1 MQSRGDSIS
10 MIGVRYWDLSLA
22 LVTTI
27 RHDGNGG
34 VADDLDTVAGLAD
47 WLTVTTGLGAVP
59 PVATEELRRR
69 VTTLR
74 AAIRSLFA
82 RAVHPL
88 EASRADARN
97 LIDVETALAQ
107 LNAAA
112 TGLGPPTLHWPAGS
126 APRLVYPMT
135 ATDAAGR
142 LLAALAE
149 AATGFLAGPDVAR
162 LRACPAPRCVR
173 YFLQDD
179 PRQAWCKPSCG
190 NRARVARHY
199 QRHRSD

>member
-1 MQSRGDSIS
+1 MDC
-10 MIGVRYWDLSLA
+10 WDLSLC
-22 LVTTI
+22 LVSTI
-27 RHDGNGG
+27 HHDGNGG
-34 VADDLDTVAGLAD
+34 VTDDLDTVAGFAGWLAETPD
-47 WLTVTTGLGAVP
+47 LGAEP
-59 PVATEELRRR
+59 PAATEELRLR
-69 VTTLR
+69 VTALR

-88 EASRADARN
+88 EPSRADARN
-97 LIDVETALAQ
+97 LIDVDTALAQ
-107 LNAAA
+107 LNAATA
-112 TGLGPPTLHWPAGS
+112 GLGPPTLQWPPDG
-126 APRLVYPMT
+126 APRLIYPIT
-135 ATDAAGR
+135 ATTAEGH
-142 LLAALAE
+142 LLAVLAE
-149 AATGFLAGPDVAR
+149 AATGFLAGPDVTR

>member
-1 MQSRGDSIS
+1 MG
-10 MIGVRYWDLSLA
+10 YWDLSLS
-22 LVTTI
+22 LVSTI

-34 VADDLDTVAGLAD
+34 VADDLDSVAGLAG
-47 WLTVTTGLGAVP
+47 WLAVAPDLGAEP
-59 PVATEELRRR
+59 PAATEELRRR
-69 VTTLR
+69 VTALR
-74 AAIRSLFA
+74 AAVRSLFA
-82 RAVHPL
+82 RAVRPL
-88 EASRADARN
+88 EPSRADAQS
-97 LIDVETALAQ
+97 LIDVESALAR

-112 TGLGPPTLHWPAGS
+112 AGLGPPSLQWPADG
-126 APRLVYPMT
+126 APRLMYPIT
-135 ATDAAGR
+135 ATDAEGR
-142 LLAALAE
+142 LLAVLAE
-149 AATGFLAGPDVAR
+149 AATRFLAGPDVSR

>member
-1 MQSRGDSIS
+1 ME
-10 MIGVRYWDLSLA
+10 YWDLSRC
-22 LVTTI
+22 LVSTI

-34 VADDLDTVAGLAD
+34 VADDLDTVAGLAG
-47 WLTVTTGLGAVP
+47 WLAETPDLGAEP
-59 PVATEELRRR
+59 PAATEELRLR
-69 VTTLR
+69 VTALR

-88 EASRADARN
+88 EPSRADARN
-97 LIDVETALAQ
+97 LIDVETALAR
-107 LNAAA
+107 LNAATA
-112 TGLGPPTLHWPAGS
+112 GLGPPTLQWPPDS
-126 APRLVYPMT
+126 APRLIYPIT
-135 ATDAAGR
+135 ATNAEGR
-142 LLAALAE
+142 LLAVLAE
-149 AATGFLAGPDVAR
+149 AATGFLASPDVTR